1 MDAADIF
8 IYVRHLTRKRK
19 KTAKRASGAL
29 IVYYRNRISRGIE
42 ICQKWNNDII
52 WFKLK
57 SDYCRV
63 EHDIYMC
70 FCNILPVN
78 SSRQT
83 LMTLSL
89 LTDLLR

>member
-42 ICQKWNNDII
+42 ICQKWNDDII

-57 SDYCRV
+57 SNFADLNM
-63 EHDIYMC
+63 IFIC

-89 LTDLLR
+89 LTDLLL